1 MQKRTRKSLPHLLM
15 EEVESSFTRCLRFR
29 LSAKFNVNI
38 RRLIIAIYLLLF
50 IGMGIWSALFFWQ
63 TRQEY
68 TQLRLAETL
77 QKHRL
82 AELQEKLREQEKVLE
97 RLRNDPAYVELV
109 IRRRLGYSKPDEMI
123 FRFDQ

>member
-1 MQKRTRKSLPHLLM
+1 M
-15 EEVESSFTRCLRFR
+15 
-29 LSAKFNVNI
+29 NI
-38 RRLIIAIYLLLF
+38 RRLIIAIYLLVF
-50 IGMGIWSALFFWQ
+50 VGMGIWSAVFFWQ

-68 TQLRLAETL
+68 TQLKLAETL

-97 RLRNDPAYVELV
+97 RLRTDPAYVELV
-109 IRRRLGYSKPDEMI
+109 IRRRLHYSKPDELI